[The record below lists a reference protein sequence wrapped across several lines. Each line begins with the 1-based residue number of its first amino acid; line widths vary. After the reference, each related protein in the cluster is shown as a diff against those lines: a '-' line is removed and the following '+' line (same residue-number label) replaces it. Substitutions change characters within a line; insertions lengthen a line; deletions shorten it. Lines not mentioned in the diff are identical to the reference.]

1 METLATVFVKWKPF
15 PYDEIVNR
23 KEAELRRKINAGQKL
38 SREEKNYITRG
49 VNNNSYFKRS
59 IPVGGWR
66 FNFEDVLHR
75 YLVNLCGYWCEIYA
89 CDKTALRCYLGTP
102 ADEIIATD

>member
-38 SREEKNYITRG
+38 SREEKKLYHQRG
-49 VNNNSYFKRS
+49 
-59 IPVGGWR
+59 
-66 FNFEDVLHR
+66 E
-75 YLVNLCGYWCEIYA
+75 
-89 CDKTALRCYLGTP
+89 
-102 ADEIIATD
+102 

>member
-1 METLATVFVKWKPF
+1 MEVLATVFVKWKPF

-23 KEAELRRKINAGQKL
+23 REAELRRKINSGQKL
-38 SREEKNYITRG
+38 SREDKNYITRG
-49 VNNNSYFKRS
+49 VNSNSYFKRS

-75 YLVNLCGYWCEIYA
+75 YLVSMCGHWCEFYA
-89 CDKTALRCYLGTP
+89 CDKTALRSYLGTP
-102 ADEIIATD
+102 IDEIIETG